1 MKKTTK
7 PTLDKKLIAAALLIV
22 LGEGLHWAT
31 ELFAGEGNSEFS
43 DFASGLLLGLAVGMK
58 VVGIVLLVVRI
69 VRGSGK
75 AEGAEDQSSGT
86 GRPE

>member
-7 PTLDKKLIAAALLIV
+7 PTLDKKLIAAVLLIV
-22 LGEGLHWAT
+22 LGKGLHWAT
-31 ELFAGEGNSEFS
+31 ELFAGEGNSDFS

-75 AEGAEDQSSGT
+75 AEGTEDQSSGT

>member
-1 MKKTTK
+1 MRT
-7 PTLDKKLIAAALLIV
+7 
-22 LGEGLHWAT
+22 
-31 ELFAGEGNSEFS
+31 FS
-43 DFASGLLLGLAVGMK
+43 LVLLGLAVGMK

-75 AEGAEDQSSGT
+75 AEGTEDQSSGT